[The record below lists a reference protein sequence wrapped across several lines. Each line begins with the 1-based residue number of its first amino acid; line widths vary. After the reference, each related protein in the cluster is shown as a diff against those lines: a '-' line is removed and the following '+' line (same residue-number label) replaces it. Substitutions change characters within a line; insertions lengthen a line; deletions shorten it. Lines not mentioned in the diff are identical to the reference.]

1 MGVAYSMHYIF
12 SSIRRYYTFYA
23 TVSKIMFAK
32 IIIALDKNYNRFIYY
47 WYKTEIFEIQQLII
61 KCRVLYSSSGYKCK
75 IPYSSIVKIHCWKQL
90 SIKFISFSENEYLIA
105 GYIT

>member
-12 SSIRRYYTFYA
+12 SSIIRYYTSYA
-23 TVSKIMFAK
+23 TVSKIMLAK
-32 IIIALDKNYNRFIYY
+32 IIIALDTIYNRFIYY

-61 KCRVLYSSSGYKCK
+61 KSRVLYSSSGYKCR

-90 SIKFISFSENEYLIA
+90 WIKIISFSENEYLIA

>member
-12 SSIRRYYTFYA
+12 SSNRRYYTSYA
-23 TVSKIMFAK
+23 TVSKILFAK
-32 IIIALDKNYNRFIYY
+32 IIIALTTIYNRFIYY

-61 KCRVLYSSSGYKCK
+61 KSRVLYSSSGYKCR